1 MFLYQGRFVTQSV
14 DVEFGWFRSFFW
26 PIHRHEMKKLIPMV
40 LMLFLICLNYSILR
54 PIKDTVVVNTS
65 GAKAL
70 PLIKI
75 FGILPMAV
83 VITFIFSKLVNRFSQ
98 ERVFYIMITG
108 FLSYYALYGFVLY
121 PLHETLRPDT
131 LVSFLQSTLPS
142 NGFFKGMTAIIENWT
157 VTSFYVMAELWST
170 AILQVLFWGFANEIT
185 KVTEARR
192 FYAVLAVVSNFAAI
206 IAGLTG
212 DMLSHEQV
220 FETQVMLIL
229 FVIGCGVAT
238 MGIFR
243 WMNKQVLTSPEFDEL
258 HRSKSEMKSKK
269 RISVRESLSY
279 LSKSRYLLCI
289 ATLVVAYNLTINL
302 VEVVWKD
309 KLSDLYPSTHDYH
322 MCLNQVTFYVGVVST
337 LVSFFLTKVIG
348 NFGWTRA
355 AIMTPLI
362 MLVTSGGFFTF
373 LFFEDSLTGV
383 AMALF
388 GTTPLAL
395 VAFFGAAQNVLSKA
409 SKYSLFDA
417 TKEMAFI
424 PLDHESKLKGK
435 AAIDGVGSRFGK
447 SGGSFIHSGLLMI
460 FDGVTQS
467 APVVAGV
474 LGAMIGFWMM
484 ATRSLGKQ
492 FAELTMIKDRSHVD
506 KREVKVGV

>member
-1 MFLYQGRFVTQSV
+1 MG
-14 DVEFGWFRSFFW
+14 
-26 PIHRHEMKKLIPMV
+26 I
-40 LMLFLICLNYSILR
+40 MLFLICLNYSILR

-83 VITFIFSKLVNRFSQ
+83 VITFLFSKLINRFSQ
-98 ERVFYIMITG
+98 EKVFYIMICG

-121 PLHETLRPDT
+121 PMNDILRPDAI
-131 LVSFLQSTLPS
+131 VSFLTNTLPS
-142 NGFFKGMTAIIENWT
+142 NGFSRGMIAIIENWT

-170 AILQVLFWGFANEIT
+170 AILHVLFWGFANEIT
-185 KVTEARR
+185 KVGESRR
-192 FYAVLAVVSNFAAI
+192 FYAVLAVISNFAAI
-206 IAGLTG
+206 IAGVTG

-220 FETQVMLIL
+220 FETQVMLIS
-229 FVIGCGVAT
+229 FVIVCGVLA

-243 WMNKQVLTSPEFDEL
+243 WMNKNVLNASEFDEL
-258 HRSKSEMKSKK
+258 HKTK
-269 RISVRESLSY
+269 RELKPKRKISIKDSLLY

-309 KLSDLYPSTHDYH
+309 KLSDLYPSTQDYH
-322 MCLNQVTFYVGVVST
+322 MCLNSVTFYIGVVST
-337 LVSFFLTKVIG
+337 FVSFFLSKVIG

-355 AIMTPLI
+355 ALITPVI
-362 MLVTSGGFFTF
+362 MLVTSAGFFGF
-373 LFFEDSLTGV
+373 LFFEDSLSGV
-383 AMALF
+383 ALALF

-395 VAFFGAAQNVLSKA
+395 VAFFGAAQNVLSKSA
-409 SKYSLFDA
+409 KYSIFDA
-417 TKEMAFI
+417 TTNMAFI

-447 SGGSFIHSGLLMI
+447 SGGSFIHSGLLMV

-467 APVVAGV
+467 APVVAAV
-474 LGAMIGFWMM
+474 LGGVIGFWMV
-484 ATRSLGKQ
+484 AARSLGQK
-492 FAELTMIKDRSHVD
+492 FAALTKIKDGDQKDGSR
-506 KREVKVGV
+506 KQEVVAKAVV